1 MDIPDTDSGDA
12 VIHTTQRL
20 IINGV
25 GYEAAF
31 TEKQIILAETD
42 SGTNRVTIPYSAIT
56 HAATETNKL
65 REPVLRI
72 TYGTPDGSSR
82 GIELIFIF
90 LAAGRNIR
98 NRDRCVTVLEK
109 HGIGVQ
115 PDPNPSDYY
124 SRAKRER
131 MDAGTLEE
139 EKAAGRPAVPEWTVY
154 GPAQG
159 TRQATA
165 DEPKPVSPAIT
176 IAAIIILAAILIAA
190 MVTPLPEPARPSWLK
205 IDSAPAATPSA
216 TPVPEPGP
224 EPVQAYETPAPE
236 ETLVP
241 GAVPGN
247 GVWIKIAYPGSYTGF
262 LAAGGLRT
270 EVNSSG
276 TGLYQMPVH
285 DTTIDIFVEKE
296 DGTGEMLDIGV
307 YNGGEFVS
315 GDSTA
320 TPRGALE
327 MHVPVGPAVVR
338 STGAP
343 ASPPAV
349 APTPTTEAVPGSSPV
364 PTNGVFVRA
373 VYPGQY
379 TGTISANGFERA
391 VNTSGEQVF
400 QLSMNRGSVDA
411 FLEKGDGSVRNLL
424 VQVYRNG
431 ELVTAAD
438 TSTPLGVVEIHTVI

>member
-1 MDIPDTDSGDA
+1 MDIPDIESGET
-12 VIHTTQRL
+12 VVHTTQRL
-20 IINGV
+20 IINGI

-31 TEKQIILAETD
+31 TDRRLILVDTD
-42 SGTNRVTIPYSAIT
+42 SGTTRIIIPYQDIT
-56 HAATETNKL
+56 LAFAETNKL
-65 REPVLRI
+65 REPVIRI

-98 NRDRCVTVLEK
+98 NRDRCVAVLEK
-109 HGIGVQ
+109 HGVEVQ
-115 PDPNPSDYY
+115 PDPNPPDYY

-131 MDAGTLEE
+131 MDAGTLDE
-139 EKAAGRPAVPEWTVY
+139 EKTTGRPAVPEWTVY

-159 TRQATA
+159 TRQAPA

-190 MVTPLPEPARPSWLK
+190 MVSPLPEPAKPSWSK
-205 IDSAPAATPSA
+205 TGPAQAASPAATPV
-216 TPVPEPGP
+216 PVPGP
-224 EPVQAYETPAPE
+224 EPVQALQTPVPE
-236 ETLVP
+236 ETLAA

-247 GVWIKIAYPGSYTGF
+247 GVWIKISYPGAYTGF
-262 LAAGGLRT
+262 LAAGGLRS
-270 EVNSSG
+270 EVNDSG
-276 TGLYQMPVH
+276 TQLYQMPVH
-285 DTTIDIFVEKE
+285 DTVIDIFVEKE
-296 DGTGEMLDIGV
+296 DGSGDLLEIGV

-327 MHVPVGPAVVR
+327 MHVPVGPAVIR

-343 ASPPAV
+343 ASPPV
-349 APTPTTEAVPGSSPV
+349 ISPAPTTAAVPGSSPV
-364 PTNGVFVRA
+364 PSNGVFVR
-373 VYPGQY
+373 VLYPGQY
-379 TGTISANGFERA
+379 TGTISANGFERV

-400 QLSMNRGSVDA
+400 QLSMTGGSVDA
-411 FLEKGDGSVRNLL
+411 FLEKGDGSVRNLI

-431 ELVTAAD
+431 VLVTSAD
-438 TSTPLGVVEIHTVI
+438 TSVPLGVVEIHTSI